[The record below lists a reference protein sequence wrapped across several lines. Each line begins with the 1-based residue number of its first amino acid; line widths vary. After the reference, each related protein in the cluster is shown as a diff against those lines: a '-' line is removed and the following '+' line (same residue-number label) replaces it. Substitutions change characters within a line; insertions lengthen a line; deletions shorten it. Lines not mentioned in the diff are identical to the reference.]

1 MVRHREGDTV
11 TQHSDGASPWN
22 AIPNVSPQQKDAAR
36 HTIAS
41 LAADVDDAALLMR
54 ACGLI
59 EDPLA
64 DRFIMM
70 PNGHVKRGPNAKRI
84 RPST

>member
-1 MVRHREGDTV
+1 M

-36 HTIAS
+36 HTIAG
-41 LAADVDDAALLMR
+41 LAGDVDDAILLMR

-64 DRFIMM
+64 NRYLILRS
-70 PNGHVKRGPNAKRI
+70 GRHELIESGQHELI
-84 RPST
+84 ESGQQEQL

>member
-1 MVRHREGDTV
+1 M

-22 AIPNVSPQQKDAAR
+22 LIPNVSPQQKDAAR
-36 HTIAS
+36 HTVAS
-41 LAADVDDAALLMR
+41 LAADVDDAILLMR

-64 DRFIMM
+64 NRYLIL
-70 PNGHVKRGPNAKRI
+70 PSGGRKLI
-84 RPST
+84 RHDQQEQI

>member
-1 MVRHREGDTV
+1 M

-64 DRFIMM
+64 DRYLILQS
-70 PNGHVKRGPNAKRI
+70 GKRKLI
-84 RPST
+84 TQKEED

>member
-1 MVRHREGDTV
+1 M
-11 TQHSDGASPWN
+11 TQHSYGATSWN
-22 AIPNVSPQQKDAAR
+22 VIPNVSPQQKDAAR

-64 DRFIMM
+64 DRYLILQS
-70 PNGHVKRGPNAKRI
+70 GQRKLI
-84 RPST
+84 RRDQQEQI

>member
-1 MVRHREGDTV
+1 M

-22 AIPNVSPQQKDAAR
+22 LIPNVSPQQKDAAR

-41 LAADVDDAALLMR
+41 LAADVDDAILLMR

-64 DRFIMM
+64 C
-70 PNGHVKRGPNAKRI
+70 GPNAKYVT
-84 RPST
+84 PTT

>member
-1 MVRHREGDTV
+1 M

-64 DRFIMM
+64 DRYLILQT
-70 PNGHVKRGPNAKRI
+70 GKRKLI
-84 RPST
+84 RRDQQELIRRDQQEQI

>member
-1 MVRHREGDTV
+1 M

-22 AIPNVSPQQKDAAR
+22 LIPNVSPQQKDAAR
-36 HTIAS
+36 HTIAG

-64 DRFIMM
+64 DRFHDT
-70 PNGHVKRGPNAKRI
+70 PVGTVNGGPNAKYVT
-84 RPST
+84 PTT

>member
-1 MVRHREGDTV
+1 M
-11 TQHSDGASPWN
+11 TQHSYGATPWN
-22 AIPNVSPQQKDAAR
+22 VIPKVSPQQKDAAR

-64 DRFIMM
+64 DRYLILQS
-70 PNGHVKRGPNAKRI
+70 GQRKLI
-84 RPST
+84 RRAQQEQI

>member
-1 MVRHREGDTV
+1 M
-11 TQHSDGASPWN
+11 TQLSDGASPWN
-22 AIPNVSPQQKDAAR
+22 SIPNVSPQQKDAAR

-41 LAADVDDAALLMR
+41 LAADVDDAVLLMR

-64 DRFIMM
+64 NRYLILQT
-70 PNGHVKRGPNAKRI
+70 GKRKLI
-84 RPST
+84 TQKEED